1 MNFISL
7 SLYSGDLIQTYLE
20 NCPFLQ
26 EEEYLCSCFI
36 LSMYIGFWN
45 VRHFPRCSWN
55 FFVIPRPRNQHNTK
69 VNRKDLRHRVFMCF
83 HDRDYARK
91 SLFILQWNNIITKLH
106 SSVTL
111 TVHQSGKCQIHR
123 VSQREVGWNCCYIKV
138 TMLLCFKHAAIL
150 QSVNDAGVLIDI
162 HSTVLWNQK
171 SPLYT
176 CLCYRNNSRL

>member
-1 MNFISL
+1 MLGVFLGVPGISL
-7 SLYSGDLIQTYLE
+7 LFQDQGINTTPKLIGKTWGTE
-20 NCPFLQ
+20 FL
-26 EEEYLCSCFI
+26 C
-36 LSMYIGFWN
+36 
-45 VRHFPRCSWN
+45 
-55 FFVIPRPRNQHNTK
+55 
-69 VNRKDLRHRVFMCF
+69 VFM
-83 HDRDYARK
+83 RDYARK